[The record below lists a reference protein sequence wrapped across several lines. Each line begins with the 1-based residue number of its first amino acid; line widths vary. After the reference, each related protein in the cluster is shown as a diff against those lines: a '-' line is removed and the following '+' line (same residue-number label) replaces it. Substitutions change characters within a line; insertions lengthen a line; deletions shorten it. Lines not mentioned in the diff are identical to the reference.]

1 MFRIN
6 IFYILIIFFLIN
18 IISSKTNIYIDLSKN
33 KTNTL
38 SETSKKILNLVN
50 DDMYFKIFLQGN
62 LNNHFSEMS
71 HQTERIL
78 TSINRYNNNIK
89 FQFINP
95 NSEKTSLSEL
105 ENNKLKI
112 IEVQKVK
119 NKKNKKGLK
128 KTSYSKQIAV
138 PGCIIY
144 YKNKTKTVNFI
155 EDLEINKYTIE
166 ESTQS
171 LEYEILKSIKKLL
184 ENKKENIA
192 ILTGHNDL
200 IEKQTSFFKKKL
212 EEKYNIDYFN
222 IKDFINPNSI
232 KEQINRLEYY
242 KAIIIAKPI
251 KSFTDLDKF
260 IIDQYIMRGGKTI
273 WMIDGT
279 NDGGLNDNNERLTKY
294 EKSNL
299 KLDKMLN
306 QYGIILNNDLIL
318 DSICDIIH
326 IGENGANKIKWP
338 YFPILIPKKTSTLGQ
353 YKGFIK
359 TKFISSID
367 TIKSK
372 NKKTIKLKSSN
383 SSYRIKAPNYF
394 FTNDYKFQTK
404 PLSCGVLVEG
414 KITSA
419 FKSYSKTEKSEKFE
433 KINEI
438 NNNKI
443 IFISDGDI
451 ILNNYEIDSKS
462 GNVTSNMNYGNQDFI
477 ENCINYMCD
486 DLNLI
491 DLKNKILKINYI
503 NNEKIVNKRK
513 IQLIATII
521 PIIIIIVI
529 GYIINILRI
538 TRNEK

>member
-6 IFYILIIFFLIN
+6 ILYVLIIFFLIN
-18 IISSKTNIYIDLSKN
+18 IISLKTNIYIDLSKN

-38 SETSKKILNLVN
+38 SKTSKKILDVID
-50 DDMYFKIFLQGN
+50 DDMYFKVFLQGN

-78 TSINRYNNNIK
+78 ENINRYNNNIK

-119 NKKNKKGLK
+119 KKKNNKGLK

-155 EDLEINKYTIE
+155 EDVEINKYTIA
-166 ESTQS
+166 ESIKN
-171 LEYEILKSIKKLL
+171 LEYEILESIKKLSK
-184 ENKKENIA
+184 NKKENIA
-192 ILTGHNDL
+192 ILTGHNDF
-200 IEKQTSFFKKKL
+200 IEKQTSFFKKSI
-212 EEKYNIDYFN
+212 EEKYNIEYFN
-222 IKDFINPNSI
+222 IKEFTDPNSI
-232 KEQINRLEYY
+232 DKQIKRLEYY
-242 KAIIIAKPI
+242 KTIIIAKPI

-279 NDGGLNDNNERLTKY
+279 NDGGLNQSNERLTKY
-294 EKSNL
+294 KESNL
-299 KLDKMLN
+299 KLDKMLS
-306 QYGIILNNDLIL
+306 QYGIVLNKDLIL

-326 IGENGANKIKWP
+326 IGENGENKIKWP
-338 YFPILIPKKTSTLGQ
+338 YFPILTPKKTSTLGQ

-372 NKKTIKLKSSN
+372 NKKTIILKTSN
-383 SSYRIKAPNYF
+383 SSYRVKAPNYF
-394 FTNDYKFQTK
+394 FTNDYKFQKK
-404 PLSCGVLVEG
+404 PISCGVLIEG
-414 KITSA
+414 KINSA
-419 FKSYSKTEKSEKFE
+419 FKDYSKTEKSEKFE

-438 NNNKI
+438 KNNKI
-443 IFISDGDI
+443 IVISDGDI
-451 ILNNYEIDSKS
+451 IINNYEIDPKS
-462 GNVTSNMNYGNQDFI
+462 GKVISNINYGNQDFI
-477 ENCINYMCD
+477 ENCIEYMCD

-513 IQLIATII
+513 IQLTATII
-521 PIIIIIVI
+521 PIIIIIFI
-529 GYIINILRI
+529 GYMINILRLK
-538 TRNEK
+538 RNEK

>member
-6 IFYILIIFFLIN
+6 IFYVLIIFFLIN
-18 IISSKTNIYIDLSKN
+18 IISLKTNIYIDLSKN
-33 KTNTL
+33 KTNSL
-38 SETSKKILNLVN
+38 SKTSKKILDFVD

-78 TSINRYNNNIK
+78 TSINRYNNNVK

-112 IEVQKVK
+112 IEVQKLK

-144 YKNKTKTVNFI
+144 YKNKTQTVNFI

-166 ESTQS
+166 ESIQN
-171 LEYEILKSIKKLL
+171 LEYAILESIKKLL
-184 ENKKENIA
+184 KNKKENIA

-200 IEKQTSFFKKKL
+200 IEQQTSFLKKNL
-212 EEKYNIDYFN
+212 EKEYNIDYFN

-232 KEQINRLEYY
+232 NEQIKRLEYY
-242 KAIIIAKPI
+242 KTIIIAKPI
-251 KSFTDLDKF
+251 KPFTDLDKF

-279 NDGGLNDNNERLTKY
+279 NDGGLNENNERLTKY

-299 KLDKMLN
+299 NLDKMLN
-306 QYGIILNNDLIL
+306 QYGVILNKDLIL

-326 IGENGANKIKWP
+326 VGENGSNKIKWP
-338 YFPILIPKKTSTLGQ
+338 YFPILTPKKTSTLGQ

-367 TIKSK
+367 TIKSE
-372 NKKTIKLKSSN
+372 NKKTIILKSSN
-383 SSYRIKAPNYF
+383 SSYRVKAPNYF
-394 FTNDYKFQTK
+394 FINDYKFQTK
-404 PLSCGVLVEG
+404 TLSCGVLIEG

-419 FKSYSKTEKSEKFE
+419 FKSYSRTEKSEKFA

-438 NNNKI
+438 KNNKI
-443 IFISDGDI
+443 IVISDGDI
-451 ILNNYEIDSKS
+451 ILNNYEIDAKS
-462 GNVTSNMNYGNQDFI
+462 GNVNSNINYGNQDFI
-477 ENCINYMCD
+477 ENCIKYMCD

-491 DLKNKILKINYI
+491 NL
-503 NNEKIVNKRK
+503 
-513 IQLIATII
+513 
-521 PIIIIIVI
+521 
-529 GYIINILRI
+529 
-538 TRNEK
+538 

>member
-6 IFYILIIFFLIN
+6 IFYVLIIFFLIN
-18 IISSKTNIYIDLSKN
+18 IISLKTNIYIDLSKN
-33 KTNTL
+33 KTNSL
-38 SETSKKILNLVN
+38 SKTSKKILDFVD

-78 TSINRYNNNIK
+78 TSINRYNNNVK

-112 IEVQKVK
+112 IEVQKLK

-144 YKNKTKTVNFI
+144 YKNKTQTVNFI

-166 ESTQS
+166 ESIQN
-171 LEYEILKSIKKLL
+171 LEYAILESIKKLL
-184 ENKKENIA
+184 KNKKENIA

-200 IEKQTSFFKKKL
+200 IEQQTSFLKKTL
-212 EEKYNIDYFN
+212 EKEYNIEYFN

-232 KEQINRLEYY
+232 NEQIKRLEYY
-242 KAIIIAKPI
+242 KTIIIAKPI
-251 KSFTDLDKF
+251 KPFTDLDKF

-279 NDGGLNDNNERLTKY
+279 NDGGLNENNERLTKY

-299 KLDKMLN
+299 NLDKMLN
-306 QYGIILNNDLIL
+306 QYGVILNKDLIL

-326 IGENGANKIKWP
+326 VGENGSNKIKWP
-338 YFPILIPKKTSTLGQ
+338 YFPILTPKKTSTLGQ

-367 TIKSK
+367 TIKSE
-372 NKKTIKLKSSN
+372 NKKTIILKSSN
-383 SSYRIKAPNYF
+383 SSYRVKAPNYF
-394 FTNDYKFQTK
+394 FINDYKFQTK
-404 PLSCGVLVEG
+404 TLSCGVLIEG

-419 FKSYSKTEKSEKFE
+419 FKSYSRTEKSEKFA

-438 NNNKI
+438 KNNKI
-443 IFISDGDI
+443 IVISDGDI
-451 ILNNYEIDSKS
+451 ILNNYEIDAKS
-462 GNVTSNMNYGNQDFI
+462 GNVNSNINYGNQDFI
-477 ENCINYMCD
+477 ENCIKYMCD

-491 DLKNKILKINYI
+491 NLKNKILKINYI
-503 NNEKIVNKRK
+503 NNDKIVNKRK
-513 IQLIATII
+513 IQLTATII

-529 GYIINILRI
+529 GYIINILRF
-538 TRNEK
+538 TRHEK

>member
-1 MFRIN
+1 MLRIN
-6 IFYILIIFFLIN
+6 IFYVLIIFFLIN
-18 IISSKTNIYIDLSKN
+18 IISLKTNIYIDLSKN
-33 KTNTL
+33 KTNSL
-38 SETSKKILNLVN
+38 SKTSKKILDFVD

-78 TSINRYNNNIK
+78 TSINRYNNNVK

-112 IEVQKVK
+112 IEVQKLK

-144 YKNKTKTVNFI
+144 YKNKTQTVNFI

-166 ESTQS
+166 ESIQN
-171 LEYEILKSIKKLL
+171 LEYAILESIKKLL
-184 ENKKENIA
+184 KNKKENIA

-200 IEKQTSFFKKKL
+200 IEQQTSFFKKTL
-212 EEKYNIDYFN
+212 EKEYNIEYFN

-232 KEQINRLEYY
+232 NEQIKRLEYY
-242 KAIIIAKPI
+242 KTIIIAKPI
-251 KSFTDLDKF
+251 KPFTDLDKF

-279 NDGGLNDNNERLTKY
+279 NDGGLNENNERLTKY

-299 KLDKMLN
+299 NLDKMLN
-306 QYGIILNNDLIL
+306 QYGVILNKDLIL

-326 IGENGANKIKWP
+326 VGENGSNKIKWP
-338 YFPILIPKKTSTLGQ
+338 YFPILTPKKTSTLGQ

-367 TIKSK
+367 TIKSE
-372 NKKTIKLKSSN
+372 NKKTIILKSSN
-383 SSYRIKAPNYF
+383 SSYRVKAPNYF
-394 FTNDYKFQTK
+394 FINDYKFQTK
-404 PLSCGVLVEG
+404 TLSCGVLIEG

-419 FKSYSKTEKSEKFE
+419 FKSYSRTEKSEKFA

-438 NNNKI
+438 KNNKI
-443 IFISDGDI
+443 IVISDGDI
-451 ILNNYEIDSKS
+451 ILNNYEIDAKS
-462 GNVTSNMNYGNQDFI
+462 GNVNSNINYGNQDFI
-477 ENCINYMCD
+477 ENCIKYMCD

-491 DLKNKILKINYI
+491 NLKNKILKINYI
-503 NNEKIVNKRK
+503 NNDKIVNKRK
-513 IQLIATII
+513 IQLTATII

-529 GYIINILRI
+529 GYIINILRF
-538 TRNEK
+538 TRHEK